1 MGVQFNTMAGQLEG
15 DIDTFLEQREFQQVK
30 RTPQFMSA
38 LSSMMRTFY
47 ELSDISESDD
57 EMNDVKHTRII
68 DKFRMKRWGTF
79 KQDDNTKIDD

>member
-1 MGVQFNTMAGQLEG
+1 
-15 DIDTFLEQREFQQVK
+15 
-30 RTPQFMSA
+30 MSA

-57 EMNDVKHTRII
+57 EMNDVKHTSII

-79 KQDDNTKIDD
+79 K